1 MTDLELTQRHMIIEE
16 LEAHYAYQAEEIFDA
31 YEESFG
37 EGYTTDAEAIMDSFY
52 GAYDSELEFAYDMAG
67 NTMQIPVE
75 IELYFD
81 YEKYARDLF
90 ITDYIFENGFVFF
103 R

>member
-1 MTDLELTQRHMIIEE
+1 MTDLELTQRDMIIEK
-16 LEAHYAYQAEEIFDA
+16 LTIDFGVIAEDLFDA

-75 IELYFD
+75 IEPYFD

-90 ITDYIFENGFVFF
+90 ITDFIFENGFVFF